1 MTRRFAHAAAGARTR
16 PARPTSTELT
26 TRRRAAR
33 ETALVGVAA
42 ALGTLVPFVWFALA
56 FWLMGL
62 LTHTWN
68 LG

>member
-1 MTRRFAHAAAGARTR
+1 MTRRIAHAAAGGRIR
-16 PARPTSTELT
+16 PARSTSSELST
-26 TRRRAAR
+26 KRRAAR

-42 ALGTLVPFVWFALA
+42 AVGTLVPFVWFALA
-56 FWLMGL
+56 FWAMGL